1 MSKIIGVLWKKEKDG
16 KEYYSGVL
24 NDLRGRINIAVF
36 KNTKKAVDTQPDMNI
51 TISWTNPAEK
61 EKRQFYNIIGVLW
74 KKEKDGKEYYSGVLN
89 DLRGRINIAVFKN
102 TKKAVDIHPDMNI
115 VISWNNPSEKI
126 EEETETENTLTK
138 DTNKKCRKK
147 EILLTDYEDV
157 GF

>member
-51 TISWTNPAEK
+51 TISWTNPGEK

-74 KKEKDGKEYYSGVLN
+74 KKEKAGMEYYSGVLS
-89 DLRGRINIAVFKN
+89 DFRGNINIAVFPN
-102 TKKAVDIHPDMNI
+102 TRKEADNQPDMNI
-115 VISWNNPSEKI
+115 VISWDNPGEKKD
-126 EEETETENTLTK
+126 EETATENTPTK
-138 DTNKKCRKK
+138 DTKKKSRKK
-147 EILLTDYEDV
+147 EVSPKDEDDV
-157 GF
+157 PF